1 MIETMVNDDIN
12 IKLEGHL
19 IIKTGD
25 QVLFEKQNEILPNA
39 KNIMVSCLSNLKGN
53 NQLDTITAIGDFGE
67 VDFNVINIEQRTKQS
82 ITFISELGD
91 SKVNGNILFLVLKS
105 SNLGAFSRK
114 ELTNIYKDNNIM
126 LTIEWTIKIN

>member
-19 IIKTGD
+19 VIKTGD
-25 QVLFEKQNEILPNA
+25 QVLFEKQNEILPSA

-126 LTIEWTIKIN
+126 LTIEWTIRVN